1 VATRNPTQG
10 RTVGDATR
18 NETHMRSNLL
28 VTRREIFS
36 SSASNTCTSLG
47 CIAGLTSLH
56 GASTSAPG
64 PAAVSTS
71 SGCSWRSAARFA
83 VSMAR
88 GEGGCGERKGHL

>member
-1 VATRNPTQG
+1 
-10 RTVGDATR
+10 
-18 NETHMRSNLL
+18 MRSNLL

-47 CIAGLTSLH
+47 CIAGFTSLH

-64 PAAVSTS
+64 PAVSTS

-88 GEGGCGERKGHL
+88 GEGWYGERGAFSGRHATLARSHNAPPGGDALD